1 MTCGCMRIFNI
12 ICTHLCFN
20 KDDKTVL
27 YHMGFP
33 TLSSCN
39 PANCLYSFFF
49 FHFFLTFPNVH
60 SPGDIWVLTAD
71 HYIVTAPAFV
81 ILDVE
86 KWQVAPIKWQ
96 TSKEWHYCNRHVMN
110 GKIESLCSFHLIFDK
125 KKKCWFLKCTAAI
138 NSQPKVTTVLHVPF
152 PDIVFIKTYEHFGM
166 GCSVKIFHRSAA
178 KPQWDVCDESC

>member
-1 MTCGCMRIFNI
+1 MAVCVFSTSSVH
-12 ICTHLCFN
+12 ICVLT
-20 KDDKTVL
+20 KTTKQFYTIWVSPL
-27 YHMGFP
+27 YP
-33 TLSSCN
+33 LATPQTLSTH
-39 PANCLYSFFF
+39 FFF
-49 FHFFLTFPNVH
+49 FNFFLTFPNVH

-125 KKKCWFLKCTAAI
+125 KKMLVSQMYYSNKFPTKSYNCAACPLSRHCVYQ
-138 NSQPKVTTVLHVPF
+138 NLWALWHGLQ
-152 PDIVFIKTYEHFGM
+152 
-166 GCSVKIFHRSAA
+166 C
-178 KPQWDVCDESC
+178 

>member
-1 MTCGCMRIFNI
+1 MAVCVFSTSSVH
-12 ICTHLCFN
+12 ICVLT
-20 KDDKTVL
+20 KTTKQFYTIWVSPL
-27 YHMGFP
+27 YP
-33 TLSSCN
+33 LATPQTLSTH
-39 PANCLYSFFF
+39 FFF
-49 FHFFLTFPNVH
+49 FNFFLTFPNVH

-125 KKKCWFLKCTAAI
+125 KKCWFLKCTTAI

-166 GCSVKIFHRSAA
+166 GCNVKIFHRSAA